1 MSSEL
6 KEAVCV
12 CVWKGGG
19 WGLQAVLA
27 FLSLDATQWMW
38 SNAIM
43 YNFVIG

>member
-19 WGLQAVLA
+19 WGLQAVLDI
-27 FLSLDATQWMW
+27 SVTRCYPMDVVQC
-38 SNAIM
+38 
-43 YNFVIG
+43 YYV